1 MLDSIIVAKL
11 LDENHRIV
19 DVVRLVVPRL
29 AVGTS
34 INNHVRHVVSPCP
47 AHQYGLVQQGVAAG
61 SGATSIPRLVA
72 NHHPLIDLS
81 QIRAVTEAGYR
92 GDVSVIVEG
101 LEHINARVRA
111 AAAGAASRRGLL
123 DVPIF
128 LRLRGDTS
136 PLVRRRTIE
145 LAARHQWSDSEIDAL
160 LPALVSALADV
171 WMVAE
176 MSAFALGELEVASAE
191 VVAPLE
197 AMAARH
203 SDPLCREAAV
213 AALGA
218 LGAGRA
224 TILAALDDRAAV
236 RRRAVLALA
245 PFEGEDVDAALQRA
259 LSDRDW
265 QVRQAAE
272 DLLAP
277 PVSDDR
283 DWS

>member
-1 MLDSIIVAKL
+1 MLDAVIVSEL

-92 GDVSVIVEG
+92 GDASVIGES
-101 LEHINARVRA
+101 LHHTSERVRA
-111 AAAGAASRRGLL
+111 AAAGAAARAGLL
-123 DVPIF
+123 DLPLV
-128 LRLRGDTS
+128 LRLSEDAS
-136 PLVRRRTIE
+136 PLVRRRMIE
-145 LAARHQWSDSEIDAL
+145 LAARHSWSDDELDAL
-160 LPALVSALADV
+160 LPVLVSALDDV

-191 VVAPLE
+191 VVGPLE
-197 AMAARH
+197 GMATGH
-203 SDPLCREAAV
+203 EDPLCREAAV

-224 TILAALDDRAAV
+224 AILAALHDRAAI

-245 PFEGEDVDAALQRA
+245 PFEGEDVDTALQRA
-259 LSDRDW
+259 LGDRDW

-272 DLLAP
+272 DLLTP
-277 PVSDDR
+277 PVSDDP